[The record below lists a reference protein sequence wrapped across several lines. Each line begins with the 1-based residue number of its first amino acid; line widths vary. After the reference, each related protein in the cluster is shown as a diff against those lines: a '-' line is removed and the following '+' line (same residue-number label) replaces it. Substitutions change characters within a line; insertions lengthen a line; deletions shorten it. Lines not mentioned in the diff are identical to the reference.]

1 MKILA
6 IRGRNLASLEGD
18 FEVRFDA
25 PPLRD
30 AGIFAIGG
38 PTGAGKST
46 LLDALCLALYDRT
59 PRLDGKSAIKI
70 GREGEDAKDLLGD
83 QDTRSLLRRGAA
95 EGRAEVD
102 FVGRDGRAYRATWSA
117 RRARERATGRF
128 QQVEVALADLAT
140 SAPLA
145 GGTKT
150 ETLNAIAA
158 KVGLPFEQFRR
169 SVLLAQGDFAA
180 FLKASAGER
189 ADLLERMT
197 GTEIYARLSVA
208 AFERARAANERLRE
222 LEVRIGEAK
231 PLEAEA
237 RAALVAE
244 QAAAEAELGRVRAD
258 LEAAQAALRWHAARA
273 TLAKRATDAAAAAAT
288 AERAWTSIGAAAG
301 FADAAARAQAEAD
314 VERLRTL
321 DHDASLARAEA
332 AARRAELAT
341 ATTAA
346 QAAAAAATKAATALR
361 TLETRI
367 REGEAFAER
376 ERPVEAIAADWTRLH
391 GLLEDVRKANA
402 QSLATE
408 RELADVRTK
417 VEAHA
422 RAAAEAAGTGRLALE
437 AEHRRAA
444 ALDAA
449 RDALAKSDPA
459 GSRAALD
466 AALTAE
472 TALLAMTDAAATA
485 AAETKTATDEGGA
498 GGVARAEA
506 ERHAIASREAGERA
520 RLLEARLSEAR
531 AARERDLAARDLTGH
546 RAALVNGEPCPLC
559 GAREHP
565 FAVATPAFDAALRG
579 HDARLAELE
588 RDLAAAAKA
597 AAAEHAKAE
606 AATRRAAE
614 GDARAKA
621 ATSRA
626 ALATARWHAARA
638 TAAAPDLPTSV
649 LDGEAHVR
657 ASAAAAQSVRAAR
670 ARVAAADAAQQAAN
684 EAASALEAALKAA
697 AAANARVATLAVEAK
712 GLESRRDE
720 LAKSLAC
727 SRRTADDA
735 LTALDAP
742 LAPLGAW
749 RTAFDADPSAFTKA
763 LGVRVDGWRARTAD
777 LKADRSRVADAA
789 RVATETAASAAGADG
804 AAALARTRASEA
816 DAKAADV
823 AKARAARFG
832 GRATADVE
840 RTLAAARHAHDLARE
855 RARDLADHD
864 AGGAP
869 AFSAPDATARAAAA
883 EARRTALEGRL
894 GELRQVL
901 GQDDALRRRVE
912 ALRAELDAATA
923 AARVGQ
929 ELSELIG
936 SADGKKFRVYAQSLT
951 LEELVASANM
961 HLLGLRPRYRL
972 ERVPTTDLDL
982 QVVDRD
988 LGDEVRA
995 VASLSGGETF
1005 LVSLALALGLSSLA
1019 AQDVRLDS
1027 LFVDEGFGTLDP
1039 DTLES
1044 ALAVLDALQAEG
1056 RQVGLISHVPGLAER
1071 LGARVEVVKVGAGTS
1086 RVRVVAG

>member
-1 MKILA
+1 M
-6 IRGRNLASLEGD
+6 
-18 FEVRFDA
+18 
-25 PPLRD
+25 
-30 AGIFAIGG
+30 
-38 PTGAGKST
+38 
-46 LLDALCLALYDRT
+46 
-59 PRLDGKSAIKI
+59 
-70 GREGEDAKDLLGD
+70 
-83 QDTRSLLRRGAA
+83 
-95 EGRAEVD
+95 
-102 FVGRDGRAYRATWSA
+102 
-117 RRARERATGRF
+117 
-128 QQVEVALADLAT
+128 EVALVDLAT
-140 SAPLA
+140 NAPLA

-197 GTEIYARLSVA
+197 GTEVYARLSVA

-222 LEVRIGEAK
+222 FEVRIGEAK

-244 QAAAEAELGRVRAD
+244 QAAAEAELGRVRAE
-258 LEAAQAALRWHAARA
+258 LATAQAAVRWHATRA
-273 TLAKRATDAAAAAAT
+273 ALAKRATDAASAAAT
-288 AERAWTSIGAAAG
+288 AERAWTSIGGAAG
-301 FADAAARAQAEAD
+301 LADAAVRAQAEAD
-314 VERLRTL
+314 VERLRAL
-321 DHDASLARAEA
+321 DQEASLARAEA
-332 AARRAELAT
+332 EARRTALAT
-341 ATTAA
+341 ATDAA
-346 QAAAAAATKAATALR
+346 QEATVAATKAATALR

-367 REGEAFAER
+367 RDGEAFAER
-376 ERPVEAIAADWTRLH
+376 ERAVETIAADWTRLH
-391 GLLEDVRKANA
+391 GLLEDVRKARA

-408 RELADVRTK
+408 RELADVRTRL
-417 VEAHA
+417 EAHA
-422 RAAAEAAGTGRLALE
+422 KATAEAAGAGRLALE
-437 AEHRRAA
+437 AENRRTA

-449 RDALAKSDPA
+449 RDALAKADPA

-466 AALTAE
+466 AALAAE
-472 TALLAMTDAAATA
+472 TALLTMADAAARA
-485 AAETKTATDEGGA
+485 AEETKTATDEGGA

-506 ERHAIASREAGERA
+506 ERHAVASREAGERA
-520 RLLEARLSEAR
+520 RLLDAGLAEVRR
-531 AARERDLAARDLTGH
+531 ARERDLAARDLEGH
-546 RAALVNGEPCPLC
+546 RAALVEGDPCPLC
-559 GAREHP
+559 GARTHP
-565 FAVATPAFDAALRG
+565 FAVETPAFDTALRG
-579 HDARLAELE
+579 HDARIAELE
-588 RDLAAAAKA
+588 RDLGAATRTATAEQTKA
-597 AAAEHAKAE
+597 D

-614 GDARAKA
+614 YDARAKA
-621 ATSRA
+621 AASRA
-626 ALATARWHAARA
+626 ELATTRWTFAHASAGA
-638 TAAAPDLPTSV
+638 SDLPTSV
-649 LDGEAHVR
+649 IDVDAHLR
-657 ASAAAAQSVRAAR
+657 ASTAAAQAVKAAR
-670 ARVAAADAAQQAAN
+670 ARVSAADVAQRAAN
-684 EAASALEAALKAA
+684 EAASALEGALKAA
-697 AAANARVATLAVEAK
+697 AAASGRVATLAVEAK

-720 LAKSLAC
+720 LAKGLA
-727 SRRTADDA
+727 STRTAADEA
-735 LTALDAP
+735 LAALDAP
-742 LAPLGAW
+742 LGPLGAW
-749 RTAFDADPSAFTKA
+749 RAAFDRDPSVFTKE
-763 LGVRVDGWRARTAD
+763 LGVRVDGWRARTAE
-777 LKADRSRVADAA
+777 LKADRGRVADAA
-789 RVATETAASAAGADG
+789 RAATETAAFAAKADG
-804 AAALARTRASEA
+804 AAALARTKGVEA
-816 DAKAADV
+816 DARADAV
-823 AKARAARFG
+823 AKARTACFG

-840 RTLAAARHAHDLARE
+840 KTLAAARHAHDLARE

-864 AGGAP
+864 AAGAP
-869 AFSAPDATARAAAA
+869 ALAAPDATARAEVA

-894 GELRQVL
+894 GELRQAL

-912 ALRAELDAATA
+912 ALRAEFDVATA

-951 LEELVASANM
+951 LEELVASANV
-961 HLLGLRPRYRL
+961 HLKGLRPRYRL

-1086 RVRVVAG
+1086 RVRVLAG